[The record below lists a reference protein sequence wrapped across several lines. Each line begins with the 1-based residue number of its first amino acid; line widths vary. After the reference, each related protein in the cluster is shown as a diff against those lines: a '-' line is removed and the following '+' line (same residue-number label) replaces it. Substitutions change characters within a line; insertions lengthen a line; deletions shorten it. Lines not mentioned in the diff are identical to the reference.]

1 MHEQVYVNK
10 IIEVAKSQGNV
21 IEVRIEVGD
30 LAPVPAEHLVEA
42 IKAVEKDWKVDI
54 IEKRATIT
62 CDCGYEGTPLITDRT
77 HDTVIY
83 ECPRC
88 NNKMPEI
95 IDGTD
100 IILKEVEVKEEYAED
115 AEEVK
120 EDVSGNAGK
129 DNQD

>member
-1 MHEQVYVNK
+1 MHEQAYVNK
-10 IIEVAKSQGNV
+10 IIEVAKEQGDV
-21 IEVRIEVGD
+21 VEVKIEVGD

-42 IKAVEKDWKVDI
+42 IKTVEADWKVDI

-62 CDCGYEGTPLITDRT
+62 CDCGYEGNPLITERT

-95 IDGTD
+95 IEGND
-100 IILKEVEVKEEYAED
+100 IILKEVEVKEEYT
-115 AEEVK
+115 EEADGVE
-120 EDVSGNAGK
+120 EDVSGDAGK
-129 DNQD
+129 NNQD